1 MLHSIIK
8 QRSLSLMVP
17 PRALAFNT
25 SLLWINMFIE
35 NESLSLSLLSVSAL
49 HCYVLQISTDI
60 QPLTLSETLRNM
72 GAILCISFFFFFLWC
87 VMTNILMCL
96 LILSLFCR
104 SGEANGG
111 QRACGLSINK
121 ELYWNVNKAGGYLL
135 WILCFTCGTWNT
147 LREYFPVTSHTT
159 IKPGKKYEKHTFFC
173 CYF

>member
-1 MLHSIIK
+1 MLRSIIK

-25 SLLWINMFIE
+25 SLLWINMFME
-35 NESLSLSLLSVSAL
+35 KESLSLSLLGVSAL
-49 HCYVLQISTDI
+49 HCYVLQISTDV
-60 QPLTLSETLRNM
+60 QPLTLSGNTQEHGCDPLY
-72 GAILCISFFFFFLWC
+72 FFLWC

-121 ELYWNVNKAGGYLL
+121 ELAVLE
-135 WILCFTCGTWNT
+135 C
-147 LREYFPVTSHTT
+147 
-159 IKPGKKYEKHTFFC
+159 
-173 CYF
+173 